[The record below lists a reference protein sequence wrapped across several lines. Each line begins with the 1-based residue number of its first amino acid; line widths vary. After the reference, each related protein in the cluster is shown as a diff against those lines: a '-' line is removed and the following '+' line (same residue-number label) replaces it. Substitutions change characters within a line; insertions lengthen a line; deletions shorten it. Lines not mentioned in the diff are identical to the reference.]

1 MIISYS
7 KVIKLLFTAFKKFYS
22 LLFTLSLVLS
32 ELIFKKTWESNSVCF
47 FPYGKWLFQHH
58 FLKSSSFPQWSIT
71 LTVFINQ
78 LSLCGG
84 VGESVDGFCSDS
96 LVKLSNLVAVPYN
109 PEYYHFRKR
118 SWYLR
123 TIPPPPSTSTNF
135 SSLEYLG
142 YS

>member
-1 MIISYS
+1 M
-7 KVIKLLFTAFKKFYS
+7 F
-22 LLFTLSLVLS
+22 
-32 ELIFKKTWESNSVCF
+32 F

-58 FLKSSSFPQWSIT
+58 FLKSSFFPQWSIT
-71 LTVFINQ
+71 LTLFINQ

-84 VGESVDGFCSDS
+84 VGEFVDGFCSDS
-96 LVKLSNLVAVPYN
+96 LVNLSKLVAVLYN

-135 SSLEYLG
+135 SSLDILAILSQLLFYTTSRIRLTSFKSNRWKVEIFIGFVLNL
-142 YS
+142 